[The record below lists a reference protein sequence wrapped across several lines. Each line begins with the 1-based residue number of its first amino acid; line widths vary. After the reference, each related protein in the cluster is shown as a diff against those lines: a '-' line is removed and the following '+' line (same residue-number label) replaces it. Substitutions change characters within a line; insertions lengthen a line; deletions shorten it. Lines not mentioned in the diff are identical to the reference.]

1 MNKAF
6 VSIILSLFLT
16 ASGFS
21 QQLLGTC
28 GSSLEDNLLIKQRM
42 LENRAEWQGKLIQRG
57 GAPSYVPVRYWL
69 VARADGTG
77 RLPFK
82 NVIDNLCALNKIYAS
97 LNMVFYLKETVN
109 WDNQFVFDDPTSTL
123 GQAYINQKM
132 QTNKN
137 AINIFTANVAN
148 ASDLGVL
155 AFYRPQGDYV
165 VSNKLYVSSNGTTL
179 AHELGHYF
187 SLAHTFVGW
196 ENDKYDELTMSC
208 SKPTPIL
215 IGGGFLVEYVD
226 RNKPGT
232 NPSKKNCQEAAD
244 GFCDTPADYNLGL
257 GFQGPGCVYTGCA
270 KDPDNVKLDPDEL
283 NLMSY
288 FLNCIKQFSTEQGD
302 AIVKDYVSSGRNYLR
317 NPVYIPKP
325 EITDQVNYNYPNAN
339 TAPLG
344 YDTVYFDWDDVPNA
358 DRYIFEIAENT
369 GFNINAKVFVLN
381 HSDTVL
387 TNLKKSKSHYW
398 RVTPFNQNSFCVV
411 PKAVAFVTPS
421 WTVASDN
428 LEIEGVRSFVTQIN
442 EEHPNLIIQSNQS
455 QIISLQIIDANGKIV
470 EFKKLSIVNGENNI
484 PLPKLNPGF
493 HLYRIL
499 DKMQR
504 SNSGKFI
511 IQ

>member
-317 NPVYIPKP
+317 NPVYTPKP

-358 DRYIFEIAENT
+358 
-369 GFNINAKVFVLN
+369 
-381 HSDTVL
+381 
-387 TNLKKSKSHYW
+387 
-398 RVTPFNQNSFCVV
+398 
-411 PKAVAFVTPS
+411 
-421 WTVASDN
+421 
-428 LEIEGVRSFVTQIN
+428 
-442 EEHPNLIIQSNQS
+442 
-455 QIISLQIIDANGKIV
+455 
-470 EFKKLSIVNGENNI
+470 
-484 PLPKLNPGF
+484 
-493 HLYRIL
+493 
-499 DKMQR
+499 
-504 SNSGKFI
+504 
-511 IQ
+511 